1 MYYPT
6 TGDVEFILKRL
17 NKTHRSGISVINRG
31 QLEFAL
37 EKPRMTLFGAEQYPE
52 LHQKA
57 AVLMETITKSHPFSD
72 GNKRTA
78 MMIAEYMIRMNGGKL
93 IVPLKAVRL
102 SIDTAKDAEDAMGE
116 EIQMWF
122 KTHMATSNAMAR
134 VMLEEN
140 LEEELVVPSL
150 LKQEKYDEAETL
162 VDSWLAFDTY
172 PEHKQMWSDLVDR
185 WKRKVEFHGTRADPT
200 MRASS
205 AFRIWNLMAGVSDSK
220 EHPVPKITNLN
231 FSRDVHNLQDLERRD
246 AAIKARVED
255 LEGTEDAGELWSSVA
270 IFERFRLH
278 DKALE
283 CIERIC
289 QLGHD
294 KDHALMHKMVH
305 LIHFG
310 LYDEC
315 VRVGE
320 ELLRKTP
327 DDSSVALKCSHAYHL
342 LGKNEK
348 ALELLG
354 RISEKDQYYVYAV
367 MGRGYMFSKLGR
379 LSEAAECFEQVY
391 EMKPSDA
398 LNIRNKAI
406 AMSMRRNY
414 AESIE
419 WYDKALK
426 CDPHDVEA
434 WYRKGSSLYKMS
446 DRDGAMSCY
455 KKALEIEPRD
465 ARVLKMAGQVISNQG
480 KLQEGLAYFAK
491 ALEINP
497 ADKTALLYAGI
508 VLSKIG
514 RHEEALKNLN
524 IVISAEPG
532 NVGCLHAIA
541 SVYAQQGNVPDAM
554 DVIEKIA
561 RLDPQELKLVK
572 VNKAFERLESS
583 SAFQDLVGARPR
595 DGSGST

>member
-6 TGDVEFILKRL
+6 TRDVEFILKRL
-17 NKTHRSGISVINRG
+17 NKTHKSSISVINRG

-37 EKPRMTLFGAEQYPE
+37 EKPRMKLFGAEQYPE
-52 LHQKA
+52 LYQKA

-78 MMIAEYMIRMNGGKL
+78 MLVAEYMIKMNGGRL
-93 IVPLKAVRL
+93 IIPLKAVRL

-150 LKQEKYDEAETL
+150 LKQGKYDEAETL
-162 VDSWLAFDTY
+162 VDGWLAFDSY
-172 PEHKQMWSDLVDR
+172 PEYKQMWSDLVDG
-185 WKRKVEFHGTRADPT
+185 WKRKAEFYGTRADPT

-205 AFRIWNLMAGVSDSK
+205 VFGIWNLMAGVADSK
-220 EHPVPKITNLN
+220 DHPVPKIANTNL
-231 FSRDVHNLQDLERRD
+231 SQGVHSLQDLERRD

-327 DDSSVALKCSHAYHL
+327 DDASVALKCSHAYHL

-354 RISEKDQYYVYAV
+354 RIGEKDENYIYAL
-367 MGRGYMFSKLGR
+367 MERGHVLSSLDRKL
-379 LSEAAECFEQVY
+379 EAAECFERVY
-391 EMKPSDA
+391 EMRPDDT
-398 LNIRNKAI
+398 LNIKNMAI
-406 AMSMRRNY
+406 AMSVRGSH

-419 WYDKALK
+419 
-426 CDPHDVEA
+426 
-434 WYRKGSSLYKMS
+434 
-446 DRDGAMSCY
+446 
-455 KKALEIEPRD
+455 
-465 ARVLKMAGQVISNQG
+465 
-480 KLQEGLAYFAK
+480 
-491 ALEINP
+491 
-497 ADKTALLYAGI
+497 
-508 VLSKIG
+508 
-514 RHEEALKNLN
+514 
-524 IVISAEPG
+524 
-532 NVGCLHAIA
+532 
-541 SVYAQQGNVPDAM
+541 
-554 DVIEKIA
+554 
-561 RLDPQELKLVK
+561 
-572 VNKAFERLESS
+572 
-583 SAFQDLVGARPR
+583 
-595 DGSGST
+595 

>member
-6 TGDVEFILKRL
+6 TRDVEFILKRL

-57 AVLMETITKSHPFSD
+57 AILMETVTKSHPFSD

-122 KTHMATSNAMAR
+122 KTHTATSNAMAR

-140 LEEELVVPSL
+140 FEEELVVPSL

-205 AFRIWNLMAGVSDSK
+205 AFRIWNLMAGVSDSN
-220 EHPVPKITNLN
+220 ERTIPKIENTNLVQ
-231 FSRDVHNLQDLERRD
+231 DVHSLQGLERRD
-246 AAIKARVED
+246 SAIKSRVSD
-255 LEGTEDAGELWSSVA
+255 LEGTEDVSELWSSVA
-270 IFERFRLH
+270 IFERFEFH
-278 DKALE
+278 KEALE
-283 CIERIC
+283 CLERIC
-289 QLGHD
+289 QLVHD
-294 KDHALMHKMVH
+294 KDLALAHKMDH
-305 LIHFG
+305 LIYFG

-320 ELLRKTP
+320 ELLQRTP
-327 DDSSVALKCSHAYHL
+327 NDSVVVLKCSYAYQL
-342 LGKNEK
+342 LGKNER

-354 RISEKDQYYVYAV
+354 QISEKDQRFVYALR
-367 MGRGYMFSKLGR
+367 GRGYVLSSLGR
-379 LSEAAECFEQVY
+379 QLEAAECFERVY
-391 EMKPSDA
+391 EMRPDDT
-398 LNIRNKAI
+398 LNIKNKAI
-406 AMSMRRNY
+406 SMSVRGSH

-419 WYDKALK
+419 WYDRVLER
-426 CDPHDVEA
+426 DPHDVEA
-434 WYRKGSSLYKMS
+434 WHNRGLSLYKTG

-455 KKALEIEPRD
+455 KKALEIDPHNS
-465 ARVLKMAGQVISNQG
+465 RVLVLIGEEMTNQG
-480 KLQEGLAYFAK
+480 KLQEGLAYSAK
-491 ALEINP
+491 ALEINL
-497 ADKTALLYAGI
+497 ADKAALLHAGI
-508 VLSKIG
+508 TLCKMG
-514 RHEEALKNLN
+514 KCEEALKNLN
-524 IVISAEPG
+524 VVINAEPG
-532 NVGCLHAIA
+532 NVRCLHAIA
-541 SVYAQQGNVPDAM
+541 AAYAQQGNVPDAIDM
-554 DVIEKIA
+554 LEKIA
-561 RLDPQELKLVK
+561 RLDPQELKHIRL
-572 VNKAFERLESS
+572 NKAFERLESS
-583 SAFQDLVGARPR
+583 SAFQDLVGTKPR